1 MSDRVLRG
9 SRLGSVS
16 YESEK
21 HTELAARVATHY
33 DCPRGH
39 ETVVPFALEAEVPST
54 WECKQCGATAL
65 LRDGGVPETKA
76 VKPAR
81 THWDMLLERRSLA
94 ELEEVLAERLAALHQ
109 QQTAVKAALKAEG
122 RSRKKT
128 A

>member
-39 ETVVPFALEAEVPST
+39 ETVVPFALSKRAVPWMPVS
-54 WECKQCGATAL
+54 
-65 LRDGGVPETKA
+65 DDP
-76 VKPAR
+76 
-81 THWDMLLERRSLA
+81 
-94 ELEEVLAERLAALHQ
+94 
-109 QQTAVKAALKAEG
+109 
-122 RSRKKT
+122 
-128 A
+128 